1 MLMLF
6 QASTVLRLHAFSLL
20 RLCFFIFL
28 IVLGSATGSGAE
40 ISLRSEPT
48 LKKVTIRKQ
57 IRSAQGMLKKET
69 DGTFFVE
76 VIRDKEGLKK
86 GLSFRASMPEGHGML
101 FVLDPSQ
108 EHAFWMKGM
117 RFPLDIIFIG
127 RDMKITEI
135 LENLQPC
142 GECPLYFPKGRP
154 AYALELNAGIAR
166 KYNLSV
172 GDTMVLEK

>member
-1 MLMLF
+1 MLILF
-6 QASTVLRLHAFSLL
+6 QASTVLHLHAFSLL
-20 RLCFFIFL
+20 RLCFFTFL
-28 IVLGSATGSGAE
+28 IVSGSATGSGAE

-48 LKKVTIRKQ
+48 LKKVTIRQQ
-57 IRSAQGMLKKET
+57 IRSAQDMLRKET
-69 DGTFFVE
+69 DGTFIVE

-86 GLSFRASMPEGHGML
+86 GLSLRASMPEGHGML

-142 GECPLYFPKGRP
+142 ERCPVYFPKGQP

-166 KYNLSV
+166 KYSLSV